1 MWYNHL
7 FLQKNKLHLSIAI
20 AREMDYKFPYL
31 RRKESEMK
39 NVFQSA
45 LFAAAILLSA
55 PALSPVASFAAD
67 AAAIELNKATADQLA
82 ATGAVDKAT
91 AEKIV
96 ALREELGGFQSFDDL
111 GEIGISGDQMKQL
124 QDKTSIQGISSD
136 CNC

>member
-1 MWYNHL
+1 
-7 FLQKNKLHLSIAI
+7 
-20 AREMDYKFPYL
+20 
-31 RRKESEMK
+31 MK

-55 PALSPVASFAAD
+55 PVLSPVASFAA
-67 AAAIELNKATADQLA
+67 AIELNTATADQLA

-96 ALREELGGFQSFDDL
+96 ELREELGGFQSFDDL
-111 GEIGISGDQMKQL
+111 GELGISGDQLKQL